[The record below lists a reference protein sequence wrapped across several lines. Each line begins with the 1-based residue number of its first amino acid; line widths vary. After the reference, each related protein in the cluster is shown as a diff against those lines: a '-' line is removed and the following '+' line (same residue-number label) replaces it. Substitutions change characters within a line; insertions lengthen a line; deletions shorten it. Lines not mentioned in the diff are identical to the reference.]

1 MPMTPRIAR
10 RAWLQAAMPLRRS
23 SERKLRSASSKT
35 CHCASCAA
43 PEASVSAER
52 GALVLFLALL
62 LWAPFPLGSNRAWAW
77 TILEAGLFLCA
88 ALWTIGW
95 MQRRHGSLAV
105 VRAAWPAFALLA
117 AWLAYLALHWTPLPA
132 GLVRALS
139 PQAAAVHAL
148 AGPYSAADGAWITF
162 SVDPNASFVFWL
174 KSCAWAIAFFLTLA
188 LAHTR
193 ERARLIAFLL
203 VLSG

>member
-52 GALVLFLALL
+52 GALAVFLALL

-77 TILEAGLFLCA
+77 TILEAGLFVCA
-88 ALWTIGW
+88 ALWVIAW
-95 MQRRHGSLAV
+95 VQRRHGSLAV
-105 VRAAWPAFALLA
+105 VLA

-148 AGPYSAADGAWITF
+148 AAPYAGGAGAW
-162 SVDPNASFVFWL
+162 V
-174 KSCAWAIAFFLTLA
+174 TLS
-188 LAHTR
+188 L
-193 ERARLIAFLL
+193 
-203 VLSG
+203 